1 MLERLSFHQGEVFYF
16 TINVK
21 LLRYPPFS
29 LLFLVYI
36 RISNMF
42 INKVFG
48 IDRIFQ
54 KNFSLYF
61 ELSNTV
67 LRDAGHLLFIILR
80 AFSCHLSTRSFM
92 FSCLFSLPKCSN
104 AWGTILPTLVL
115 QHGVCIFPL
124 HRIPGDSN
132 RKESA

>member
-1 MLERLSFHQGEVFYF
+1 ML
-16 TINVK
+16 
-21 LLRYPPFS
+21 
-29 LLFLVYI
+29 
-36 RISNMF
+36 

-54 KNFSLYF
+54 KFSVCTLK
-61 ELSNTV
+61 LSNTV

-104 AWGTILPTLVL
+104 AWGTILPSLVL
-115 QHGVCIFPL
+115 QYGICIFPL
-124 HRIPGDSN
+124 H
-132 RKESA
+132 